1 MNTAVIM
8 GRICNDIELK
18 YTQSTNIAVART
30 TIAVN
35 RRYVKQGEER
45 KADFIPVVFWNK
57 QAEFA
62 SKHFK
67 KGSPILIS
75 GRIETGSYDDKDG
88 KRVYT
93 TEIIAE
99 TIDFCGDKKQ
109 DIQENKEQITDDELP
124 F

>member
-57 QAEFA
+57 QAEFV

>member
-57 QAEFA
+57 QAEFV

-75 GRIETGSYDDKDG
+75 GRIETGSYDDKDA

-109 DIQENKEQITDDELP
+109 DIQGNKEQITDDELP